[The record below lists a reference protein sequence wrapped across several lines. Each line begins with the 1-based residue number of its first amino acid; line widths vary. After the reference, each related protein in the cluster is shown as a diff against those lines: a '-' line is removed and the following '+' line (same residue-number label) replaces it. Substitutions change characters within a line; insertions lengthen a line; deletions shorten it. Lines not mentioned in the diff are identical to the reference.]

1 MPATKKGRNMIMA
14 SASMFGDIVVLIETV
29 KKETDNEKKSESK
42 ARLEKTFFE
51 VGFTMIG

>member
-1 MPATKKGRNMIMA
+1 
-14 SASMFGDIVVLIETV
+14 MFGDIVVLIETV